1 MSSLDTAPLRGG
13 VSFGR
18 WACALFV
25 AQNKEHRAVG
35 ERYMGGPLDRLT
47 LQAPLSPQPLPGFT
61 NPVTVRKSPGG
72 GFRLGATAAVNWPGP
87 LQIQPLRM
95 TGVCAWMRTRNLPI
109 LIRPLSPVELH
120 RYKVRID
127 FRT

>member
-72 GFRLGATAAVNWPGP
+72 GFRLGTTAAVNWPGP
-87 LQIQPLRM
+87 LANPNPATSDDRR
-95 TGVCAWMRTRNLPI
+95 VCLDANPE
-109 LIRPLSPVELH
+109 PADSNSAALSG
-120 RYKVRID
+120 
-127 FRT
+127 